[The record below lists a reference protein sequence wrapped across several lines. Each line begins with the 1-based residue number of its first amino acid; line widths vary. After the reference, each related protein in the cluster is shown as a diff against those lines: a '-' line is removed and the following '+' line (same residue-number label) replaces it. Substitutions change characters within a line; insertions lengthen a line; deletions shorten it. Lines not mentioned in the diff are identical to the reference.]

1 MAKQKRQVNRDHDIF
16 IKGILSLNDLVL
28 LLLNRYI
35 PDDLK
40 QFMDFSTLKPLS
52 DAHIDNKLVAQYS
65 DSIQECA
72 LLKAQLP
79 KHLRDMPDLPNFR
92 FCFLWEHKSSKPNE
106 PIEGQVER
114 YRYAIIGSDLKN
126 KRKPS
131 LIIPILIYHG
141 ETKWVKKMIFEDYE
155 PFLPIE
161 ILKYLPQHRYI
172 IIDISEMTTDEIE
185 KMIDLKVLRGAF
197 MALKNA
203 HEPKYFSENIE
214 EVLKFVDTS
223 PSDVVFYAFFKMLL
237 EYMQRRSKLSAEE
250 FNDIVEQKLEPNM
263 VSNIKTIF
271 EVAEEKAEL
280 RGRQEGE
287 AIGETKKARIA
298 ILNML
303 KMDMFPLEKIAD
315 ILEVEFDFVL
325 KVRDEW
331 VLNPDLSA

>member
-1 MAKQKRQVNRDHDIF
+1 
-16 IKGILSLNDLVL
+16 
-28 LLLNRYI
+28 
-35 PDDLK
+35 
-40 QFMDFSTLKPLS
+40 
-52 DAHIDNKLVAQYS
+52 
-65 DSIQECA
+65 
-72 LLKAQLP
+72 
-79 KHLRDMPDLPNFR
+79 
-92 FCFLWEHKSSKPNE
+92 
-106 PIEGQVER
+106 
-114 YRYAIIGSDLKN
+114 
-126 KRKPS
+126 
-131 LIIPILIYHG
+131 
-141 ETKWVKKMIFEDYE
+141 
-155 PFLPIE
+155 
-161 ILKYLPQHRYI
+161 
-172 IIDISEMTTDEIE
+172 
-185 KMIDLKVLRGAF
+185 

-280 RGRQEGE
+280 RGRQEGRQEGE